1 MEANR
6 VRPVTLPFL
15 VVMIVK
21 LAVVAAGIGLFYDPP
36 AGPMIPTSVED
47 AAMRMY
53 GHGIYRYDS
62 LLIGAG
68 FRGVDAVTL
77 CLGVPLLVISVLLY
91 RRESFRGAL
100 LLTGTL
106 AYFLYNYASMALSA
120 AYNSLFLVYIALFS
134 TSLFAFVMVMMSFDL
149 ASLPR
154 RFSPALP
161 RREIAA
167 YLVAVGSL
175 LVVLWV
181 GDVASALLAGSVPA
195 ALGSSTTI
203 VTYVLDLGVIAPG
216 AFVAAALLL
225 QEKPL
230 GYLLAA
236 MFLTMNLTLG
246 TALLSQG
253 VAILQAGVRMSL
265 PQIAGM
271 IGSFALLTAIGARLT
286 FVLFR
291 DGVPHLAPAADLR
304 PAA

>member
-47 AAMRMY
+47 AAMKMY

-181 GDVASALLAGSVPA
+181 CDVASALLAGSVPA

-216 AFVAAALLL
+216 AFVAAVLLL
-225 QEKPL
+225 REKPL

>member
-47 AAMRMY
+47 AAMKMY

-77 CLGVPLLVISVLLY
+77 VLGVPLLGISALLY

-120 AYNSLFLVYIALFS
+120 AYNNLFLVYIALFS
-134 TSLFAFVMVMMSFDL
+134 TSLFAFVMVMLSFDL
-149 ASLPR
+149 ASLPT

-167 YLVAVGSL
+167 YLGAVGSL

-181 GDVASALLAGSVPA
+181 GDVVSALLAGTLPA

-216 AFVAAALLL
+216 AFVAAVLLL
-225 QEKPL
+225 QGKPL

-236 MFLTMNLTLG
+236 TFLTMNLTLG
-246 TALLSQG
+246 AALLSQG
-253 VAILQAGVRMSL
+253 VAILQAGVRMSV

-271 IGSFALLTAIGARLT
+271 IGSFALLTVIGARLT

-291 DGVPHLAPAADLR
+291 DVLHRAPAAGLR